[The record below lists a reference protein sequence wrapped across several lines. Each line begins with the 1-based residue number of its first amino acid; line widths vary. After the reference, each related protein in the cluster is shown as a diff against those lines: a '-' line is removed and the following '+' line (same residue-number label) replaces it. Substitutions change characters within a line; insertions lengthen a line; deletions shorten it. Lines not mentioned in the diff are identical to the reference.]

1 MNLLKWDNG
10 KLGKCKMKKSYIFI
24 YIQSETVQ
32 NPTVDLS
39 RFNEEILNAFKI
51 INKSP
56 MNIRETLC

>member
-1 MNLLKWDNG
+1 
-10 KLGKCKMKKSYIFI
+10 MKKSYIFI

-39 RFNEEILNAFKI
+39 RFNEAILNAFKI